1 MPEYYKVCVWCN
13 TYNQASY
20 IKDTMDGFCM
30 QQTNFPFV
38 CMIMDDASTDG
49 EPEVIKQYLKDH
61 FEAPEAPQPA
71 PQPPKGGEPTECE
84 ATPPLGGWGASG
96 ASGAGACKE
105 TDDYHL
111 ILARHKEN
119 KNCYFAV
126 YLLKYNHYSIKKKRL
141 KYYQEVATE
150 IDYVALCEGDDYW
163 TDAHKLQKQADA
175 LDANPQATLVYTNF
189 QTIDAEG
196 KPIIRPYYKD
206 YPGRSHSGDNL
217 PTLLRYG
224 NYIMV
229 LTSMY
234 RYKVFESESLTNCP
248 VRMDF
253 NTTMSAALMGDFIW
267 LPEQTGC
274 YRILEGGITRT
285 GHRQGVHW
293 SQDIYRYY
301 AGLVMN
307 GQCKPLSLVQRIHL
321 TTLILRRA
329 IARKD
334 RQLKNETLKASPL
347 SCLLLPVA
355 FIKLKID
362 K

>member
-1 MPEYYKVCVWCN
+1 MTEHSYIHNKVTTPLSNRRGAGGEASFKVCVYCN

-20 IKDTMDGFCM
+20 IKNTMDGFCI

-49 EPEVIKQYLKDH
+49 EPEVIKQYLNDH
-61 FEAPEAPQPA
+61 FD
-71 PQPPKGGEPTECE
+71 TEW
-84 ATPPLGGWGASG
+84 T
-96 ASGAGACKE
+96 KE
-105 TDDYHL
+105 TDDYL
-111 ILARHKEN
+111 LTLARHQEN

-126 YLLKYNHYSIKKKRL
+126 YLLKYNHYSIKKRRL
-141 KYYQEVATE
+141 RYYRELTDE

-163 TDAHKLQKQADA
+163 TDKHKLQKQADA
-175 LDANPQATLVYTNF
+175 LDANPQATLAYTNF

-196 KPIIRPYYKD
+196 NPIIRPFIKD

-234 RYKVFESESLTNCP
+234 RYKVFESEFLTNCP

-253 NTTMSAALMGDFIW
+253 NTTMCAALMGNFIW
-267 LPEQTGC
+267 LPEKTGC
-274 YRILEGGITRT
+274 YRILESGIIQSGRRK
-285 GHRQGVHW
+285 GYDWGE
-293 SQDIYRYY
+293 DIYRYY

-307 GQCKPLSLVQRIHL
+307 GQGKPLSLGRRIHL
-321 TTLILRRA
+321 TTLILRMA
-329 IARKD
+329 LLKKD
-334 RQLKNETLKASPL
+334 VQLKNDTLKSNRL
-347 SCLLLPVA
+347 SYLLLPVA
-355 FIKLKID
+355 YVRLKYERLKIRINEII

>member
-1 MPEYYKVCVWCN
+1 MNSHLSLLTSPHSFKVYVWCN
-13 TYNQASY
+13 TFNQASY

-49 EPEVIKQYLKDH
+49 EPEVIKQYLHDY
-61 FEAPEAPQPA
+61 FDIEW
-71 PQPPKGGEPTECE
+71 T
-84 ATPPLGGWGASG
+84 
-96 ASGAGACKE
+96 KE

-111 ILARHKEN
+111 TLARHQEN

-126 YLLKYNHYSIKKKRL
+126 YLLKYNHYSIKKLRL
-141 KYYQEVATE
+141 KYYREVTDE

-189 QTIDAEG
+189 QTIDGEG
-196 KPIIRPYYKD
+196 NPISRPFIKD

-234 RYKVFESESLTNCP
+234 RYKVWKSESFANCPIKMDFAHFSLFLPDPRIFAEKFESDGLIGGTPASSFCAPSTPP
-248 VRMDF
+248 V
-253 NTTMSAALMGDFIW
+253 
-267 LPEQTGC
+267 
-274 YRILEGGITRT
+274 
-285 GHRQGVHW
+285 H
-293 SQDIYRYY
+293 
-301 AGLVMN
+301 
-307 GQCKPLSLVQRIHL
+307 
-321 TTLILRRA
+321 
-329 IARKD
+329 
-334 RQLKNETLKASPL
+334 
-347 SCLLLPVA
+347 
-355 FIKLKID
+355 
-362 K
+362 

>member
-1 MPEYYKVCVWCN
+1 MAQVQTISHFKVSVWCN

-30 QQTNFPFV
+30 QQTSFPFV
-38 CMIMDDASTDG
+38 CLIMDDASTDG
-49 EPEVIKQYLKDH
+49 EPEVIKQYLNDH
-61 FEAPEAPQPA
+61 FD
-71 PQPPKGGEPTECE
+71 TEW
-84 ATPPLGGWGASG
+84 T
-96 ASGAGACKE
+96 KE

-111 ILARHKEN
+111 TVARHQEN
-119 KNCYFAV
+119 RHCYFAV
-126 YLLKYNHYSIKKKRL
+126 YLLKYNHYSIKKLRL
-141 KYYQEVATE
+141 KYYREVTDE

-189 QTIDAEG
+189 QAIDGEG
-196 KPIIRPYYKD
+196 NPISRPFIKD

-234 RYKVFESESLTNCP
+234 RYKVWKSESFANCP
-248 VRMDF
+248 IKMDF
-253 NTTMSAALMGDFIW
+253 ALTLSAAMMGDFIW

-274 YRILEGGITRT
+274 YRILESGIILT
-285 GHRQGVHW
+285 GRRKGDDW
-293 SQDIYRYY
+293 GEDIYRYY

-307 GQCKPLSLVQRIHL
+307 GQCKPLSLGRRVHL
-321 TTLILRRA
+321 TTLILKMA
-329 IARKD
+329 LLKKD
-334 RQLKNETLKASPL
+334 IQLKNDTLKSNRL
-347 SCLLLPVA
+347 SYLLLPVA
-355 FIKLKID
+355 YVRLKCERLKIRIN
-362 K
+362 KIVK

>member
-1 MPEYYKVCVWCN
+1 MAQDQTIHHKETTPLPMREGQEERPPYKVFVWCN

-30 QQTNFPFV
+30 QQTNFPFA
-38 CMIMDDASTDG
+38 CLIMDDASTDG
-49 EPEVIKQYLKDH
+49 EPEVIKQYLNDH
-61 FEAPEAPQPA
+61 FD
-71 PQPPKGGEPTECE
+71 TEW
-84 ATPPLGGWGASG
+84 T
-96 ASGAGACKE
+96 KE

-111 ILARHKEN
+111 TLARHREN
-119 KNCYFAV
+119 RNCYFAV
-126 YLLKYNHYSIKKKRL
+126 YLLKYNHYSIKKQGLR
-141 KYYQEVATE
+141 YYKELADE

-163 TDAHKLQKQADA
+163 TDELKLQKQADA

-196 KPIIRPYYKD
+196 NPTIRPYYKD

-234 RYKVFESESLTNCP
+234 RYNVFESESLTNCP

-267 LPEQTGC
+267 LPEQTAC
-274 YRILEGGITRT
+274 YRSLDGGITISNKRN
-285 GHRQGVHW
+285 GVYW
-293 SQDIYRYY
+293 LQNVYRYY

-307 GQCKPLSLVQRIHL
+307 GQCKPLSLVQRMNL
-321 TTLILRRA
+321 TTLILMRA
-329 IARKD
+329 LKRKD
-334 RQLKNETLKASPL
+334 LQLKKDTLTACPL
-347 SCLLLPVA
+347 SYMLLPIA
-355 FIKLKID
+355 FIRYKLK

>member
-1 MPEYYKVCVWCN
+1 MNENPTYKVCVYCS
-13 TYNQASY
+13 TFNQTSY

-38 CMIMDDASTDG
+38 CLIMDDASTDG
-49 EPEVIKQYLKDH
+49 EPEVIKQYLNDH
-61 FEAPEAPQPA
+61 FD
-71 PQPPKGGEPTECE
+71 TEW
-84 ATPPLGGWGASG
+84 T
-96 ASGAGACKE
+96 KE

-111 ILARHKEN
+111 TLARHQEN
-119 KNCYFAV
+119 KNCFFAV
-126 YLLKYNHYSIKKKRL
+126 YLLKYNHYSIKKPRL
-141 KYYQEVATE
+141 KYYREVTDE

-189 QTIDAEG
+189 QTIDGEG
-196 KPIIRPYYKD
+196 NPISRPFIKD

-234 RYKVFESESLTNCP
+234 RYKVLESEYRANCP

-253 NTTMSAALMGDFIW
+253 DTTMCAALMGDFIW
-267 LPEQTGC
+267 MPEQTAS
-274 YRILEGGITRT
+274 YRSLESGMIMSSLRKD
-285 GHRQGVHW
+285 VHW
-293 SQDIYRYY
+293 PQEIYRYY

-307 GQCKPLSLVQRIHL
+307 GQCKPLSLGQRIHL

-329 IARKD
+329 LARKD
-334 RQLKNETLKASPL
+334 RQLKKDTLSASLL
-347 SCLLLPVA
+347 SYLLLPVA
-355 FIKLKID
+355 YINWKLKNRI
-362 K
+362 

>member
-1 MPEYYKVCVWCN
+1 MNKRSTYKVCVWCN

-30 QQTNFPFV
+30 QQTSFPFV
-38 CMIMDDASTDG
+38 CLIMDDASTDG
-49 EPEVIKQYLKDH
+49 EPEVIKQYLNDH
-61 FEAPEAPQPA
+61 FD
-71 PQPPKGGEPTECE
+71 TEW
-84 ATPPLGGWGASG
+84 T
-96 ASGAGACKE
+96 KE

-111 ILARHKEN
+111 TLARHQEN

-126 YLLKYNHYSIKKKRL
+126 YLLKYNHYSIKKLRL
-141 KYYQEVATE
+141 KYYREVTDE

-189 QTIDAEG
+189 QTIDSEG
-196 KPIIRPYYKD
+196 NPISRPFIKD
-206 YPGRSHSGDNL
+206 FPGRSHSGDNL

-234 RYKVFESESLTNCP
+234 RYKVLESEYRANCP

-253 NTTMSAALMGDFIW
+253 DTTMCAALMGDFIW
-267 LPEQTGC
+267 LPEQTAC
-274 YRILEGGITRT
+274 YRSLESGMVRSNLQKGLRWI
-285 GHRQGVHW
+285 
-293 SQDIYRYY
+293 QDIYRYY

-307 GQCKPLSLVQRIHL
+307 GQCKPLSLGQRIHL
-321 TTLILRRA
+321 TTLILMRA
-329 IARKD
+329 LSRKD
-334 RQLKNETLKASPL
+334 HQLKKNTLSVCPL
-347 SCLLLPVA
+347 SCFLLPIA
-355 FIKLKID
+355 FIRLKI
-362 K
+362 KRLKEKL

>member
-1 MPEYYKVCVWCN
+1 MNAVTNNSQLKYKVCVWCN

-20 IKDTMDGFCM
+20 IKDTMDGFCI

-49 EPEVIKQYLKDH
+49 EPEVIKQYLHDY
-61 FEAPEAPQPA
+61 FDIEW
-71 PQPPKGGEPTECE
+71 T
-84 ATPPLGGWGASG
+84 
-96 ASGAGACKE
+96 KE

-111 ILARHKEN
+111 TLARHKEN

-126 YLLKYNHYSIKKKRL
+126 YLLKYNHYSIKKLRL
-141 KYYQEVATE
+141 RYYKELADD

-189 QTIDAEG
+189 QAIDAEG
-196 KPIIRPYYKD
+196 NPIIRPFIKD
-206 YPGRSHSGDNL
+206 FPKRSHSGDNL

-274 YRILEGGITRT
+274 YRILESGITRT
-285 GHRQGVHW
+285 GHRKGVTW
-293 SQDIYRYY
+293 VQDIYRYY
-301 AGLVMN
+301 AGLVMK
-307 GQCKPLSLVQRIHL
+307 GQCKPLSVGQRINL
-321 TTLILRRA
+321 TTLILMRA
-329 IARKD
+329 LRRKD
-334 RQLKNETLKASPL
+334 HQLRKETLSAGVL
-347 SCLLLPVA
+347 SRLLLPVA
-355 FIKLKID
+355 YVWLKVD
-362 K
+362 RLKKRLKG

>member
-1 MPEYYKVCVWCN
+1 MAQVQTISHFKVSVWCN

-30 QQTNFPFV
+30 QQTSFPFV
-38 CMIMDDASTDG
+38 CLIMDDASTDG
-49 EPEVIKQYLKDH
+49 EPEVIKQYLNDH
-61 FEAPEAPQPA
+61 FD
-71 PQPPKGGEPTECE
+71 TEW
-84 ATPPLGGWGASG
+84 T
-96 ASGAGACKE
+96 KE

-111 ILARHKEN
+111 TVARHQEN

-126 YLLKYNHYSIKKKRL
+126 YLLKYNHYSIKKPRL
-141 KYYQEVATE
+141 KYYREVTDE

-189 QTIDAEG
+189 QAIDGEG
-196 KPIIRPYYKD
+196 NPISRPFIKD

-234 RYKVFESESLTNCP
+234 RYKVWKSESFANCP
-248 VRMDF
+248 IKMDF
-253 NTTMSAALMGDFIW
+253 ALTLSAAMMGDFIW

-274 YRILEGGITRT
+274 YRILESGIILT
-285 GHRQGVHW
+285 GRRKGDDW
-293 SQDIYRYY
+293 GYDIYRYY

-307 GQCKPLSLVQRIHL
+307 GRCKPLSLGQRVHL
-321 TTLILRRA
+321 TTLILKMA
-329 IARKD
+329 LLKKD
-334 RQLKNETLKASPL
+334 VQLKNDTLKSNRL
-347 SCLLLPVA
+347 SYLLLPVA
-355 FIKLKID
+355 YVRLKCERLKARINKIIKS
-362 K
+362 